1 MIECSVLNYKK
12 NLCTTNLFFLSAWFN
27 LSGDSEDAIRRRL
40 QQHNADDSERGD
52 GSDSS
57 CSGSV
62 NGSSQGFRPASRSSP
77 QSHNTSGST
86 ITGANSDYPAPNIS
100 VGPPIHP
107 PPHLLPYL
115 YPPGLYPPHDRHA
128 FAPPL
133 SSLFGHQLA
142 AGHQLFNAQLALAAQ
157 HPALF
162 SHYSGLA
169 GPGSPLHALKAGHH
183 RFAPYSLHAGGFGV
197 GSSPLGSAFETVTP
211 GEIAKMY

>member
-1 MIECSVLNYKK
+1 MCKL
-12 NLCTTNLFFLSAWFN
+12 TAWFN
-27 LSGDSEDAIRRRL
+27 LSGDSEEAIRRRL
-40 QQHNADDSERGD
+40 QHNADDSERGD

-86 ITGANSDYPAPNIS
+86 IAGANSDYPAPNIS

-211 GEIAKMY
+211 GELNKIFYL